1 MNYTRIKRKHA
12 EVLSHRWVQFDK
24 AIDGL
29 IAGTHSPE
37 YVKERWDKLKPI
49 LPKRKTR

>member
-1 MNYTRIKRKHA
+1 MNHARINRKRT
-12 EVLSHRWVQFDK
+12 EVLSHRWTQFDK

-29 IAGTHSPE
+29 MNGTHSPE